1 MRHAIERLLA
11 TPRITPRLPFTSPS
25 FSPCDNS
32 GALPLVWRYTGSD
45 GRYRPA
51 MMANLNTRGITGGI
65 AISVWGLAVNEL
77 VLEIAVEAPL
87 GMTWNRAL

>member
-1 MRHAIERLLA
+1 
-11 TPRITPRLPFTSPS
+11 
-25 FSPCDNS
+25 
-32 GALPLVWRYTGSD
+32 
-45 GRYRPA
+45 
-51 MMANLNTRGITGGI
+51 MMTNLNTRGITGGI